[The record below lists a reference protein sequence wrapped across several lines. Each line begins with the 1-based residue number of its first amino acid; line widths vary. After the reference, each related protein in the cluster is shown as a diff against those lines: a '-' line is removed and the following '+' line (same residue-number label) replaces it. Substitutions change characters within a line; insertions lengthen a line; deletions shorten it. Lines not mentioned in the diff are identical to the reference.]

1 MARAGRRNPRHAH
14 FALKSVPA
22 VVALL
27 CAGMQTPAQA
37 LELARFDALSDW
49 DMAMNWHAPGAQ
61 WRAADRAIIEARN
74 AQLSFAAAIA
84 ALNPSLGRLGA
95 QRLRASRWGYGAKPV
110 PSDDA
115 MTLTWFG
122 GTGDWS
128 VGANWS
134 PAGGPPGADDTA
146 TINAG
151 NAQLGVD
158 TAIGGLV
165 MGGGQLSGS
174 GKLTVSGASQWTG
187 GAHNGV
193 GTSQFDGSLAIS
205 GANDKNLG
213 GGRVLNV
220 GDTTWSGNTA
230 TNNNRIRFTG
240 ATLNSNG
247 TWTDSNAFDAYTYSY
262 SGTNAFNNIGAY
274 NKQGNTLTTMDVV
287 YNNLG
292 TTNINAGRLRTTGGG
307 TSASAFNVASGAV
320 LDFNYGTYNLNAA
333 SITGSGTT
341 EISGSSGYSFVNLN
355 GGTISTAMLLSGG
368 NLQGAD
374 HTLLG
379 PVTWTGTVIR
389 GAASTT
395 VAGDLAISGA
405 NDKNLGGGRVLNVG
419 DTTWSG
425 NTATNNN
432 RIRFTG
438 ATINNSGTWTDTN
451 AFDSFVYSY
460 SGTNAFN
467 NAGTFDKQNATTTTM
482 DVVYNNLGTTNINAG
497 RLRTTGGGTS
507 ASAFNVA
514 SGAVLDFNYGT
525 YNLNA
530 ANITG
535 AGTTEVSGSDGYSF
549 VNLNGG
555 TISTAMLLSGG
566 NLQGADH
573 TLLGPVTWTGTVIR
587 GAAST
592 TVAGDLA
599 ISGAND
605 KNLGGGRVLNVGD
618 TTWSGNTATNN
629 NRIRFTGATI
639 NNSGTWTDTNAFDS
653 FVYSYSGTNAFNN
666 AGTFDKQNA
675 TTTTMDVVYNNLG
688 TTNINAG
695 RLRTTGGGTSASA
708 FNVASGAVLDFNYGT
723 YNLNAASITGSGTT
737 EISGSSGYSFVNL
750 NGGTIS
756 TAMLLSGGNLQGADH
771 TLLGPV
777 TWTGTVIRGAASTT
791 VAGDLAISG
800 ANDKNLGGGRVLN
813 VGDTTWSGNTATN
826 NNRIRFTGATI
837 NNSGTWTDTNAFDSF
852 VYSYSG
858 TNAFNNAGTFD
869 KQNAT
874 TTTMDVV
881 YNNTGT
887 TNVEAGTMTVTSAF
901 TNHGLV
907 QTAAGATFLGSNAAF
922 VNAGILAGDGTIAT
936 HVNGDIVNQ
945 GGAIDPGIDGIGHL
959 SITGALVNAATG
971 KLNFE
976 LASLASFDTLAV
988 SDDVSLGGEIGVW
1001 NLGYTPALGDSF
1013 VVMTFAAQADANP
1026 FDSIGVYGFA
1036 PGTEFT
1042 ASYHLHDVTLT
1053 VSAVAAVPEP
1063 QTVLMMLAGLGVLG
1077 FVARRRHA

>member
-27 CAGMQTPAQA
+27 CAGTQTPAQA
-37 LELARFDALSDW
+37 LELARFDAPSDW
-49 DMAMNWHAPGAQ
+49 DIAMNWHAPGAQ
-61 WRAADRAIIEARN
+61 WRAADRAFIDARN

-84 ALNPSLGRLGA
+84 ALNPSVGRVGA
-95 QRLRASRWGYGAKPV
+95 QRLRASAWGYDAKPV
-110 PSDDA
+110 PSADA
-115 MTLTWFG
+115 MMLTWFG

-146 TINAG
+146 IINAG
-151 NAQLGVD
+151 NAQLGAD
-158 TAIGGLV
+158 TAIAGLD

-240 ATLNSNG
+240 ATINSSG
-247 TWTDSNAFDAYTYSY
+247 TWTDSNAFDAYVYDY
-262 SGTNAFNNIGAY
+262 SGTNAFNNNGTY
-274 NKQGNTLTTMDVV
+274 DKQGNTLTTMNVA
-287 YNNLG
+287 YNNVG
-292 TTNINAGRLRTTGGG
+292 TTNVNAGRMRFTGGG

-333 SITGSGTT
+333 SITGAGTT

-355 GGTISTAMLLSGG
+355 GGTVNTAMLLSGG

-379 PVTWTGTVIR
+379 PVTWTGSVIQ

-395 VAGDLAISGA
+395 VAGDMTISGA
-405 NDKNLGGGRVLNVG
+405 NDKNLSGGRVLNTEG
-419 DTTWSG
+419 TTAWSG

-438 ATINNSGTWTDTN
+438 ATINNSGTWNDSN
-451 AFDSFVYSY
+451 NFDAYTYDY

-467 NAGTFDKQNATTTTM
+467 NTGTYNKQGNTTTTM
-482 DVVYNNLGTTNINAG
+482 G
-497 RLRTTGGGTS
+497 
-507 ASAFNVA
+507 
-514 SGAVLDFNYGT
+514 
-525 YNLNA
+525 
-530 ANITG
+530 
-535 AGTTEVSGSDGYSF
+535 
-549 VNLNGG
+549 
-555 TISTAMLLSGG
+555 
-566 NLQGADH
+566 
-573 TLLGPVTWTGTVIR
+573 
-587 GAAST
+587 
-592 TVAGDLA
+592 
-599 ISGAND
+599 
-605 KNLGGGRVLNVGD
+605 
-618 TTWSGNTATNN
+618 
-629 NRIRFTGATI
+629 
-639 NNSGTWTDTNAFDS
+639 
-653 FVYSYSGTNAFNN
+653 
-666 AGTFDKQNA
+666 
-675 TTTTMDVVYNNLG
+675 
-688 TTNINAG
+688 
-695 RLRTTGGGTSASA
+695 
-708 FNVASGAVLDFNYGT
+708 
-723 YNLNAASITGSGTT
+723 
-737 EISGSSGYSFVNL
+737 
-750 NGGTIS
+750 
-756 TAMLLSGGNLQGADH
+756 
-771 TLLGPV
+771 
-777 TWTGTVIRGAASTT
+777 
-791 VAGDLAISG
+791 
-800 ANDKNLGGGRVLN
+800 
-813 VGDTTWSGNTATN
+813 
-826 NNRIRFTGATI
+826 
-837 NNSGTWTDTNAFDSF
+837 
-852 VYSYSG
+852 
-858 TNAFNNAGTFD
+858 
-869 KQNAT
+869 
-874 TTTMDVV
+874 VV
-881 YNNTGT
+881 YNNTGA
-887 TNVEAGTMTVTSAF
+887 TNVEAGTLTVISAF

-907 QTAAGATFLGSNAAF
+907 QTAAGATFLGSNATF

-936 HVNGDIVNQ
+936 HANGDIVNQ
-945 GGAIDPGIDGIGHL
+945 GGAIDPGINGIGHL
-959 SITGALVNAATG
+959 SITGALVNSATG

-1001 NLGYTPALGDSF
+1001 NFGYTPVLGDSF

-1042 ASYHLHDVTLT
+1042 ATYHLHDVTLT

-1063 QTVLMMLAGLGVLG
+1063 QTVLLMLAGLGVLG
-1077 FVARRRHA
+1077 FVARRRLD